1 MRSSDPAPPTA
12 LDRYFRELFG
22 DDEPTRWGSGWVGGV
37 GSLLGGALGLFGV
50 LSLHFPQS
58 LTAPALR
65 SHYPVALLRGVLQ
78 AVLIA
83 SVTLGLFSVA
93 RRRRKILGLTGI
105 LLAVSAMA
113 LGGAAVPLPESVET
127 KFGLGLEWFALNL
140 LVLALI
146 FVPLER
152 ALPRHR
158 EQRVFRPEWTTDG
171 VHFLISHLLVQAFSW
186 AALFPSEVLRD
197 ALLPKGAFLLL
208 GSLPLPVQFLAV
220 LALADLTQYWIHRSF
235 HRVSFLWR
243 LHAVHHSSTAM
254 DWLAGSRMHPLDA
267 LATRVAVTT
276 ILVLAGASPSAV
288 ALYLAFV
295 SFHAVFIH
303 ANFGARLE
311 WLEPFLVTPRYHHFH
326 HAAEAQAID
335 KNFAVHL
342 PVLDRIFGTQFLPDT
357 RWPLSYGVSG
367 GPIAQTYLAQVL
379 GPFRVSSSSTLE

>member
-22 DDEPTRWGSGWVGGV
+22 DDEPTRMGSGWVGGV

-50 LSLHFPQS
+50 LCLHFPQS
-58 LTAPALR
+58 LTAPVLR

-83 SVTLGLFSVA
+83 SVSLGLFSVA

-105 LLAVSAMA
+105 FLAVSAMA

-152 ALPRHR
+152 ALPLHR

-186 AALFPSEVLRD
+186 AALFPSEMLRD
-197 ALLPKGAFLLL
+197 ALLPNRAFSLL

-220 LALADLTQYWIHRSF
+220 
-235 HRVSFLWR
+235 
-243 LHAVHHSSTAM
+243 
-254 DWLAGSRMHPLDA
+254 
-267 LATRVAVTT
+267 
-276 ILVLAGASPSAV
+276 
-288 ALYLAFV
+288 
-295 SFHAVFIH
+295 
-303 ANFGARLE
+303 
-311 WLEPFLVTPRYHHFH
+311 
-326 HAAEAQAID
+326 
-335 KNFAVHL
+335 
-342 PVLDRIFGTQFLPDT
+342 
-357 RWPLSYGVSG
+357 
-367 GPIAQTYLAQVL
+367 
-379 GPFRVSSSSTLE
+379 